1 MATVRIP
8 RILCKGVLMLTLL
21 KIRKESP
28 DTQENPRKLLTMIIA
43 SIGAIIVILTAA
55 ILLLAQNVPIV
66 SQ

>member
-1 MATVRIP
+1 
-8 RILCKGVLMLTLL
+8 MLTLL